1 MTLEEKKARFRRR
14 HGLPDDHPVFT
25 PEEAEANRQAQRTT
39 AVGAAFEAAKDEA
52 IPGAGGALGFK
63 AAAKTIGKIPVV
75 GKFAKIAQVGGM
87 LTTALGSAI
96 ATHKVQDEVLE
107 AVRDEDTNQADK
119 LLSQEL
125 RREHPIAFT
134 VGEVVGGSLGG
145 GIGPSTQN
153 LKGLGEIVRTGAGWR
168 GKANKELISH
178 TLREAGF
185 GAGVGMALEGAR
197 QYSEGDFK
205 PGAMITTGIGGALF
219 TKPVLHGKK
228 LMGTPAVPQSEAQLG
243 EQTRDLSFVKV
254 TQPKVSAEAQFSAEN
269 IPPTLEPITAE
280 EAVYQNDPR
289 LSDVQRAARTDD
301 YQKVYMSKK
310 AGDDAAKKPTKDSAK
325 KSSEEEGSDLLKKKD
340 VSAKPSGLSE
350 DPQITEAVAK
360 KLGDKVKAS
369 VKRAVA
375 NASDKKLNQTERM
388 AQQGAASK
396 YADEIKKTREELRI
410 RLEEEITK
418 NLGSD
423 PWLTVKNLMA
433 QRNVGIRLAVD
444 DLVDQAGRTIYG
456 FTPRGSRDIVL
467 TPAMLESTPFHEV
480 AHVWVS
486 DMLGSISRDAKT
498 YGEPTADVKAMKGWL
513 KELYDV
519 DADSTVKSKDAA
531 LEKFAEETGRKLADR
546 MLNLPKGKFAKMRR
560 WFSDIQRGRR
570 MAGKTNS
577 TDDILDFMAQRIEI
591 DRNPLADTDLMARQG
606 QSLASFVNSAKVFD
620 TQLGDPS
627 ESHKAT
633 TTIDG
638 VKYESVANAYAV
650 PTEIAK
656 LFNIPNMPKG
666 FAKKYAG
673 ELNKLKASIM
683 GGTEYTP
690 SLDYVQSFSL
700 AEVENYPAAYKSMMK
715 GLQKR
720 NTGALKQIFKM
731 FEDDVIDITLE
742 TSQPDMYRG
751 LYDETEIKINIPTID
766 DNFDM
771 VLAQQL
777 VKRHLRDNQDVLKD
791 LTGVWQRLTFG
802 DGWFQG
808 YEPELVTRFLRFAS
822 QHDMPEEFARVVA
835 RYNEDLGVDGIQFG
849 YRGQSKSMRDNYA
862 SYHDKMLNQGNSLH
876 FAMKNLPDDVR
887 KAFAQTMLNKSSMWD
902 DADTFLADFD
912 AMINTFGISGS
923 HARKQFNRLSQSPRH
938 VMDGLTSKEAFKSLD
953 GFNRLWP
960 RVDAAPHVSPVNHPN
975 PYVLRDLWSKKAVPF
990 EQSKFTT
997 TSALDAI
1004 TSLSEEAIGIKGLRN
1019 VFERVVTPPI
1029 PPRRVDYHMADKVT
1043 GKGESP
1049 VIGMV
1054 KNMLKNEKLD
1064 ADSIDLEGHI
1074 SRKKTLDAER
1084 AKRFAT
1090 LPDFNIREPKTW
1102 KPFQMA
1108 LRGVRP
1114 VIDRIREIGLTPAAK
1129 KLASDVADAFN
1140 ATLKDETLLNGQY
1153 LEKLML
1159 IHSEVK
1165 MSPAELD
1172 DLGDFQLQRW
1182 HKKLGLREKYDEE
1195 LFKRYI
1201 ANPRMRYYDR
1211 AIQNIMRDTR
1221 QYQNDIGMMV
1231 ESYRD
1236 GKPMLSPGKYTQ
1248 EYTPEIIT
1256 QEVRTVMMKRV
1267 TASPEYQKLQKE
1279 AVDYWTGLAKR
1290 FDEKLGS
1297 DDLDTTL
1304 SIGENGEELKGGG
1317 EDDADKLRIKFEQL
1331 FDKLSLSFQGKE
1343 KKLGAHKFKALRVA
1357 TGKYGLPPH
1366 WVERNALQRLTRY
1379 VVRFSKDAAYF
1390 KNVEANPE
1398 VRKTLGIP
1406 DQAGN
1411 YSDLDIEGLEK
1422 GGPFNLKNV
1431 VDGKITDKS
1440 KKGYNKDTQASHEV
1454 LDDFMQGFVGYYEGW
1469 DIWTRTFN
1477 RMVTSSWLGF
1487 GAGMRD
1493 LVSSYMFALPYM
1505 RAQDLPILATHLLGW
1520 SNAWVKS
1527 FEYGVNKTSLN
1538 NLEWRQ
1544 SGASEVTDQIN
1555 KVADVLLKVGGRNTL
1570 EQVTRTLQFAFGRQL
1585 TLQALR
1591 AHNKATIGIPDWTA
1605 DRLLKAVDQQMGG
1618 GANFEGKRKSLYDYI
1633 GKPAHEIPNEILD
1646 QAGAAWVEINQG
1658 TYDVRGLPKFTQRG
1672 VPSMFTSLARWSIEK
1687 SDRMVK
1693 DVVLP
1698 ATTQG
1703 DFLPLVKATFGAV
1716 LGGQAIVYL
1725 SEEIANKMQS
1735 DPKLIEAIQME
1746 NPKEAAQAVLSS
1758 VAFAG
1763 YFGVQSSIVHD
1774 LVRASRYGVLEGIP
1788 GGLTFPAANAAFTMA
1803 KDFFHVVSSGEA
1815 AGDKWWDTW
1824 MTFVHNSFNGLNQ
1837 TMRYASQHIMLSE
1850 EMSDFNARAQL
1861 RKFTRLEEGEVQPGV
1876 PSGLSNPYTWPA
1888 RRAFQRANTMAEAQR
1903 LLPAAMSEAAEKAM
1917 RQHPNNP
1924 VEQNKHFQD
1933 NWRQL
1938 YNLDWHVTPALP
1950 DKRDPES
1957 HLKRMRYLGLEGP
1970 AEVHRG
1976 KGDLTKTLGKTLTGG
1991 MQRGTII
1998 SKQEAKRLME
2008 AEKAAFRLKDPK
2020 RRLVLRVVANKGRAY

>member
-1 MTLEEKKARFRRR
+1 MTLEEKKDRLRKRL
-14 HGLPDDHPVFT
+14 GLADDYPVFT
-25 PEEAEANRQAQRTT
+25 PEEAEAKRQAQQMSS
-39 AVGAAFEAAKDEA
+39 VGAGFEAAKDEA
-52 IPGAGGALGFK
+52 VPGFFGLAGLK
-63 AAAKTIGKIPVV
+63 AGMQTIGKIPLPGIPGKVV
-75 GKFAKIAQVGGM
+75 KGIGILG
-87 LTTALGSAI
+87 TAFGSAI
-96 ATHKVQDEVLE
+96 AGAKVQDEVLE

-125 RREHPIAFT
+125 RKERPIAFT

-145 GIGPSTQN
+145 GIGPSTRN

-168 GKANKELISH
+168 GKANKELVSH
-178 TLREAGF
+178 TLQEAGV

-219 TKPVLHGKK
+219 TKPILHGKK
-228 LMGTPAVPQSEAQLG
+228 LIGTPTVPQPEAQVR
-243 EQTRDLSFVKV
+243 EQTSDVEFVNVK
-254 TQPKVSAEAQFSAEN
+254 QPKVNPDAQFADET
-269 IPPTLEPITAE
+269 IQPTLERTTAE
-280 EAVYQNDPR
+280 EVIYLNDPR
-289 LSDVQRAARTDD
+289 LSAVQRAARLDD
-301 YQKVYMSKK
+301 YQKTFMSKK

-325 KSSEEEGSDLLKKKD
+325 KSSKEEGSDLLKEKN
-340 VSAKPSGLSE
+340 VSAKPSGLN
-350 DPQITEAVAK
+350 DPQIDEALAK
-360 KLGDKVKAS
+360 KFGDKIKAG
-369 VKRAVA
+369 VKRTVA
-375 NASDKKLNQTERM
+375 NVSDEKLNQIERM
-388 AQQGAASK
+388 AQQGTARK
-396 YADEIKKTREELRI
+396 YADEIKQTPAELRAK
-410 RLEEEITK
+410 LEAEITK
-418 NLGSD
+418 NLGPDS
-423 PWLTVKNLMA
+423 WLTVKNLLA
-433 QRNVGIRLAVD
+433 QRNTSIRLAVD
-444 DLVDQAGRTIYG
+444 EIVDQAGRTIYG
-456 FTPRGSRDIVL
+456 FTPRGSRTVVL
-467 TPAMLESTPFHEV
+467 TPAMLKITPFHEV
-480 AHVWVS
+480 AHVWGS
-486 DMLGSISRDAKT
+486 DMIGSKNKKDSA
-498 YGEPTADVKAMKGWL
+498 AMKGWL
-513 KELYDV
+513 KELYGV
-519 DADSTVKSKDAA
+519 DAVTDKDAKSSTKSRDDA
-531 LEKFAEETGRKLADR
+531 FEKFAEETGKQLERR
-546 MLNLPKGKFAKMRR
+546 MLNLPEGKFDKMRR
-560 WFSDIQRGRR
+560 WFSDIQRGQRIA
-570 MAGKTNS
+570 AGKAKNS
-577 TDDILDFMAQRIEI
+577 DILDFMAQRIEI

-606 QSLASFVNSAKVFD
+606 QSLASFVASSKVFD

-656 LFNIPNMPKG
+656 LFNVPDMPKG
-666 FAKKYAG
+666 FAKKYAD

-683 GGTEYTP
+683 SGREYTP

-700 AEVENYPAAYKSMMK
+700 AEVDDYPAAYKSMMQ

-731 FEDDVIDITLE
+731 FEDDAIDITLE

-777 VKRHLRDNQDVLKD
+777 LKRHLRDNQDVLKD

-802 DGWFQG
+802 DTWFQS
-808 YEPELVTRFLRFAS
+808 YEPELVTRFLKFAS
-822 QHDMPEEFARVVA
+822 QHDMPEEFATVVA

-849 YRGQSKSMRDNYA
+849 YRGQSESMRNNFA
-862 SYHDKMLNQGNSLH
+862 TYHDKMLHQGNSLH

-887 KAFAQTMLNKSSMWD
+887 KAFAQTMLNKSSMWN

-912 AMINTFGISGS
+912 AMINTFGVSGS
-923 HARKQFNRLSQSPRH
+923 HARKKFNRLSQSPRH
-938 VMDGLTSKEAFKSLD
+938 VMDGLTSKEAFASLD

-960 RVDAAPHVSPVNHPN
+960 RVDAAPHVSPIDRGGKF
-975 PYVLRDLWSKKAVPF
+975 LEDLWSKDVVPF

-997 TSALDAI
+997 MPALDAI
-1004 TSLSEEAIGIKGLRN
+1004 TQLSEEAVNIKGLRD
-1019 VFERVVTPPI
+1019 VFERVITPPI
-1029 PPRRVDYHMADKVT
+1029 PPRRVDYHMAEGVT
-1043 GKGESP
+1043 ERGDSP
-1049 VIGMV
+1049 VINMI
-1054 KNMLKNEKLD
+1054 KNQKLD
-1064 ADSIDLEGHI
+1064 ADPIDFEGHI

-1084 AKRFAT
+1084 AKRYAT

-1102 KPFQMA
+1102 KPFQTA
-1108 LRGVRP
+1108 FRGVRP

-1129 KLASDVADAFN
+1129 KLASDVADVFS

-1165 MSPAELD
+1165 MSPTELD

-1182 HKKLGLREKYDEE
+1182 HKKLGLREKYDAA
-1195 LFKRYI
+1195 LLKKYI
-1201 ANPRMRYYDR
+1201 ENPRMRYYDR

-1231 ESYRD
+1231 ESYQD
-1236 GKPMLSPGKYTQ
+1236 GKPMLSPGKYTP

-1256 QEVRTVMMKRV
+1256 QEVRSVMMKRV
-1267 TASPEYQKLQKE
+1267 TASPEYEKLKQE

-1304 SIGENGEELKGGG
+1304 SIGEDGTELKGGG
-1317 EDDADKLRIKFEQL
+1317 ESDADKLRIKFEQL
-1331 FDKLSLSFQGKE
+1331 FDKLALSFQGKE
-1343 KKLGAHKFKALRVA
+1343 KQLGAHKFKALRVA
-1357 TGKYGLPPH
+1357 TGKYGLPTR
-1366 WVERNALQRLTRY
+1366 WVERNSLQRLTRY
-1379 VVRFSKDAAYF
+1379 IVRFSKDAAYF

-1398 VRKTLGIP
+1398 IRKTLGIP

-1431 VDGKITDKS
+1431 VDGKIVDAN

-1505 RAQDLPILATHLLGW
+1505 RTQDLPILATHLLGW

-1585 TLQALR
+1585 VLQAIRLR
-1591 AHNKATIGIPDWTA
+1591 PIESIGIPDWTA
-1605 DRLLKAVDQQMGG
+1605 NRLLKAVDQQMGG
-1618 GANFEGKRKSLYDYI
+1618 GADVNGKRMSLFDFL
-1633 GKPAHEIPNEILD
+1633 GKPAHDIPPEVLD
-1646 QAGAAWVEINQG
+1646 AAASAWVEINQG

-1693 DVVLP
+1693 DVLLP
-1698 ATTQG
+1698 LTTQY
-1703 DFLPLVKATFGAV
+1703 DPLPLVKATFGAV

-1725 SEEIANKMQS
+1725 SEEIANKLQS
-1735 DPKLIEAIQME
+1735 DPKLLEAIQME
-1746 NPKEAAQAVLSS
+1746 NPKEAAQAVMSS

-1763 YFGVQSSIVHD
+1763 YFGIQSSIVHD

-1837 TMRYASQHIMLSE
+1837 TMRYASQHIMLSD
-1850 EMSDFNARAQL
+1850 EMSDFNARSQL

-1876 PSGLSNPYTWPA
+1876 PSGMSNPYTWPA

-1903 LLPAAMSEAAEKAM
+1903 VLPAALNEAAEKAM
-1917 RQHPNNP
+1917 RQHPNNS
-1924 VEQNKHFQD
+1924 VEQNKHFQN

-1950 DKRDPES
+1950 DKRDPVS

-1970 AEVHRG
+1970 EEVNRG
-1976 KGDLTKTLGKTLTGG
+1976 KGDLTKTLGKKITGG

-1998 SKQEAKRLME
+1998 SKKQAKRLME
-2008 AEKAAFRLKDPK
+2008 AEKAAFSLKDPK
-2020 RRLVLRVVANKGRAY
+2020 RRLVLRAVSNKGRAY

>member
-14 HGLPDDHPVFT
+14 HGLPDDYPVFT
-25 PEEAEANRQAQRTT
+25 PEEAEANRQAQQTT

-52 IPGAGGALGFK
+52 VPGFFGLGGLKAGM
-63 AAAKTIGKIPVV
+63 KTIGKLPLPGVAGKVV
-75 GKFAKIAQVGGM
+75 KGIGIFG
-87 LTTALGSAI
+87 TAIGSAI
-96 ATHKVQDEVLE
+96 AGHKVQDEVLE
-107 AVRDEDTNQADK
+107 VVRDEDTNQADK

-125 RREHPIAFT
+125 RKEHPIAFT
-134 VGEVVGGSLGG
+134 TGEVVGGSLGG
-145 GIGPSTQN
+145 GIGPSTRN
-153 LKGLGEIVRTGAGWR
+153 LKGLGEIVRTGAGFR
-168 GKANKELISH
+168 GKANKELVSH
-178 TLREAGF
+178 TLQEAGV
-185 GAGVGMALEGAR
+185 GAGVGTALEGAR

-205 PGAMITTGIGGALF
+205 PGALITTGIGGALF

-228 LMGTPAVPQSEAQLG
+228 LLGTPVVPQTEAQLG
-243 EQTRDLSFVKV
+243 EQTRDLSFAKV
-254 TQPKVSAEAQFSAEN
+254 TEPKTGFLDPKVDP
-269 IPPTLEPITAE
+269 IVEPISAE
-280 EAVYQNDPR
+280 EAVYLDDPR
-289 LSDVQRAARTDD
+289 LSDVQRAARIDD

-325 KSSEEEGSDLLKKKD
+325 DSSAKKASDL
-340 VSAKPSGLSE
+340 
-350 DPQITEAVAK
+350 AK
-360 KLGDKVKAS
+360 KEDVTSKPDGAEEALTTFAEKEGLQDKVKAS
-369 VKRAVA
+369 VKRVVA
-375 NASDKKLNQTERM
+375 NASDKQLNQTERM
-388 AQQGAASK
+388 AQQGAARK
-396 YADEIKKTREELRI
+396 YADEIKQTPEELRVK
-410 RLEEEITK
+410 LEAEITK
-418 NLGSD
+418 NLGPD

-444 DLVDQAGRTIYG
+444 RLVDQAGRTVYG

-467 TPAMLESTPFHEV
+467 TPAMLPETPFHEV
-480 AHVWVS
+480 AHMWSS
-486 DMLGSISRDAKT
+486 DMIGSKNKKDSD
-498 YGEPTADVKAMKGWL
+498 AMKGWL

-519 DADSTVKSKDAA
+519 DEKSTVKSKDDA
-531 LEKFAEETGRKLADR
+531 LEKFAEETGGQLARR
-546 MLNLPKGKFAKMRR
+546 MLNLPKGKFDKMRR
-560 WFSDIQRGRR
+560 WFSDIQRGQR
-570 MAGKTNS
+570 MAGGKAKNRE
-577 TDDILDFMAQRIEI
+577 DILDFMAQRIEI

-606 QSLASFVNSAKVFD
+606 QSLASFVDSAKVFD

-650 PTEIAK
+650 PTEISR
-656 LFNIPNMPKG
+656 LFNVPDMPKG
-666 FAKKYAG
+666 FAKKYAV

-700 AEVENYPAAYKSMMK
+700 AEVADYPAAYKSMMQT
-715 GLQKR
+715 LQKR

-802 DGWFQG
+802 DTWFQG

-822 QHDMPEEFARVVA
+822 QHDMPEEFAAVVA

-849 YRGQSKSMRDNYA
+849 YRGQSESMRNNYA
-862 SYHDKMLNQGNSLH
+862 KYHDKMLNQGNSLH

-887 KAFAQTMLNKSSMWD
+887 KAFAQTMLNKSSMWN

-912 AMINTFGISGS
+912 AMMNTFGISGS
-923 HARKQFNRLSQSPRH
+923 HARKKFNRLSQSPRH
-938 VMDGLTSKEAFKSLD
+938 VMDGLTSREAFASLD

-960 RVDAAPHVSPVNHPN
+960 RVDAAPHVSPIDRGGK
-975 PYVLRDLWSKKAVPF
+975 VLQDLWSQDVVPF

-997 TSALDAI
+997 MSALDAI
-1004 TSLSEEAIGIKGLRN
+1004 TSLSEEAVGIKGLRD

-1029 PPRRVDYHMADKVT
+1029 PPRRVDYHMGDKAT
-1043 GKGESP
+1043 GGESP

-1054 KNMLKNEKLD
+1054 ENMLKNEKLD

-1102 KPFQMA
+1102 KPFQVA

-1256 QEVRTVMMKRV
+1256 QKVRSVMMKRV
-1267 TASPEYQKLQKE
+1267 TASPEYQKLKQE

-1304 SIGENGEELKGGG
+1304 SIGEDGTELKGGG
-1317 EDDADKLRIKFEQL
+1317 EGDAEQLRIKFEQL
-1331 FDKLSLSFQGKE
+1331 FDKLALSFQGKE

-1398 VRKTLGIP
+1398 IRKTLGIP

-1431 VDGKITDKS
+1431 VDGKVVDAS

-1505 RAQDLPILATHLLGW
+1505 RTQDLPILATHLLGW
-1520 SNAWVKS
+1520 NNAWVKS
-1527 FEYGVNKTSLN
+1527 FELGVNKTSLN

-1591 AHNKATIGIPDWTA
+1591 SHNKATIGIPDWTA

-1618 GANFEGKRKSLYDYI
+1618 GANLEGKRKSLYDYI
-1633 GKPAHEIPNEILD
+1633 GQPAHKIPDEVLN
-1646 QAGAAWVEINQG
+1646 QAGAAWVEMNQG

-1693 DVVLP
+1693 DVLLP
-1698 ATTQG
+1698 LTTQG
-1703 DFLPLVKATFGAV
+1703 DPLPLVKATFGAV

-1746 NPKEAAQAVLSS
+1746 NPKEAAQAILSS

-1774 LVRASRYGVLEGIP
+1774 LVRATRYGVLEGIP

-1815 AGDKWWDTW
+1815 AGDNWWDTW

-1876 PSGLSNPYTWPA
+1876 PSGLSNPYTWPD

-1903 LLPAAMSEAAEKAM
+1903 LLPAALDEAARKAM

-1924 VEQNKHFQD
+1924 IEQNKDFQN

-1970 AEVHRG
+1970 KEVHRG

-1998 SKQEAKRLME
+1998 SKREAKRLME
-2008 AEKAAFRLKDPK
+2008 AEKAAFNLKEPK
-2020 RRLVLRVVANKGRAY
+2020 RNLVLRAVRNKGRAY

>member
-1 MTLEEKKARFRRR
+1 MTLEEKKARFRKR
-14 HGLPDDHPVFT
+14 HGLADDYPVFT
-25 PEEAEANRQAQRTT
+25 PEEAEANRQAQQMSS
-39 AVGAAFEAAKDEA
+39 VGAAFEAAKDEA
-52 IPGAGGALGFK
+52 VPGLFGLAGLKGAIQ
-63 AAAKTIGKIPVV
+63 TIGKIPLPGIP
-75 GKFAKIAQVGGM
+75 GKVAKGIGIFG
-87 LTTALGSAI
+87 TAIGSAI
-96 ATHKVQDEVLE
+96 AGHKVQDKVLE

-125 RREHPIAFT
+125 RKEHPIAFT
-134 VGEVVGGSLGG
+134 TGEVVGGSLGG

-153 LKGLGEIVRTGAGWR
+153 LKGLGELVRTGAGLR
-168 GKANKELISH
+168 GKANKELVSH
-178 TLREAGF
+178 TLQEAGV

-228 LMGTPAVPQSEAQLG
+228 LIGTPTVPQSEAQIR
-243 EQTRDLSFVKV
+243 EQTSDVEFANV
-254 TQPKVSAEAQFSAEN
+254 TQPKVNPDAQFADET
-269 IPPTLEPITAE
+269 IQPTIEQTTAQE
-280 EAVYQNDPR
+280 VVFLNDPS
-289 LSDVQRAARTDD
+289 LSPVQRAARIDD
-301 YQKVYMSKK
+301 YQKMFMSKK
-310 AGDDAAKKPTKDSAK
+310 AGDDAAKKPGKNPAK
-325 KSSEEEGSDLLKKKD
+325 ESSKKD
-340 VSAKPSGLSE
+340 ASDQLNKKASAKPEGLD
-350 DPQITEAVAK
+350 DPQIDEALAK
-360 KLGDKVKAS
+360 KFGDEVKIG

-375 NASDKKLNQTERM
+375 NISDEKLSNIERM
-388 AQQGAASK
+388 AQGGAARQ
-396 YADEIKKTREELRI
+396 YADEINQTPAELRTK
-410 RLEEEITK
+410 LEAEITK
-418 NLGSD
+418 NLGPDS
-423 PWLTVKNLMA
+423 WLTVKNLMA
-433 QRNVGIRLAVD
+433 QRNTSIRLAVD
-444 DLVDQAGRTIYG
+444 ELVDQAGRTVYG
-456 FTPRGSRDIVL
+456 FTPRNSRTIVL
-467 TPAMLESTPFHEV
+467 SPAMLEETPFHEV
-480 AHVWVS
+480 AHVWAS
-486 DMLGSISRDAKT
+486 DMIGSVSRD
-498 YGEPTADVKAMKGWL
+498 GQPTADSNAMKGWL

-519 DADSTVKSKDAA
+519 DESSTVKSKDDA
-531 LEKFAEETGRKLADR
+531 LEQFAKETGRQLADR
-546 MLNLPKGKFAKMRR
+546 MLKLPKGKFDKMRR

-570 MAGKTNS
+570 MATGKSRNRN
-577 TDDILDFMAQRIEI
+577 DILDFMAQRIEI
-591 DRNPLADTDLMARQG
+591 DRNPLADTDLMAREG
-606 QSLASFVNSAKVFD
+606 QSLASFVDSAKVFD

-627 ESHKAT
+627 ESHKST

-656 LFNIPNMPKG
+656 LFNVPDMPKG
-666 FAKKYAG
+666 FAKKYAN

-683 GGTEYTP
+683 EGNEYTP

-700 AEVENYPAAYKSMMK
+700 AEVDDYPAAYKSMMQ

-731 FEDDVIDITLE
+731 FEDDPIDITLE

-802 DGWFQG
+802 DTWFQG
-808 YEPELVTRFLRFAS
+808 YEPELVTRFLKFAS
-822 QHDMPEEFARVVA
+822 QHDMPEEFAAVVA
-835 RYNEDLGVDGIQFG
+835 RYSEDLGVDGVQLS
-849 YRGQSKSMRDNYA
+849 YRGQSESMRNNFA
-862 SYHDKMLNQGNSLH
+862 KYHDKMLNQGNSLH

-912 AMINTFGISGS
+912 SMINTFGVSGS
-923 HARKQFNRLSQSPRH
+923 HARNRFNRLSRSPRH
-938 VMDGLTSKEAFKSLD
+938 VIDGLVSKESFVALD

-960 RVDAAPHVSPVNHPN
+960 RVDAAPHVSP
-975 PYVLRDLWSKKAVPF
+975 LDRGGKFLEDLWSKDVVPF

-997 TSALDAI
+997 MPALDAI
-1004 TSLSEEAIGIKGLRN
+1004 TQLSEEAINIKGLKN
-1019 VFERVVTPPI
+1019 IFERVTTPPI
-1029 PPRRVDYHMADKVT
+1029 PPRRVDYHRSTKTAKDSST
-1043 GKGESP
+1043 
-1049 VIGMV
+1049 IDIA
-1054 KNMLKNEKLD
+1054 NMLKNEPLN
-1064 ADSIDLEGHI
+1064 ATPIDFEGQM

-1084 AKRFAT
+1084 AKRYAT
-1090 LPDFNIREPKTW
+1090 LPDFNAREPKTW

-1114 VIDRIREIGLTPAAK
+1114 VVDRIREIGLTPAAK
-1129 KLASDVADAFN
+1129 KLASLVADSFN

-1182 HKKLGLREKYDEE
+1182 HKKLGLREKYDPE
-1195 LFKRYI
+1195 LFQRYTE
-1201 ANPRMRYYDR
+1201 NPRMRYYDR

-1231 ESYRD
+1231 ESHRD
-1236 GKPMLSPGKYTQ
+1236 GKPVLSPGKYTQ

-1256 QEVRTVMMKRV
+1256 QEVRTVMMKRE
-1267 TASPEYQKLQKE
+1267 TASPEYNKLKQE

-1304 SIGENGEELKGGG
+1304 SIGEDGTPLKDGG
-1317 EDDADKLRIKFEQL
+1317 ENDADKLRIKFEQL
-1331 FDKLSLSFQGKE
+1331 FDKLALSFQGKE
-1343 KKLGAHKFKALRVA
+1343 KKLGSHKFKALRVA

-1390 KNVEANPE
+1390 KNVEAKPE
-1398 VRKTLGIP
+1398 VRKVLGIP

-1431 VDGKITDKS
+1431 IDGKIVDTN
-1440 KKGYNKDTQASHEV
+1440 KKGFSKDTQASHEV

-1493 LVSSYMFALPYM
+1493 LLSSYMFALPYM
-1505 RAQDLPILATHLLGW
+1505 RTQDLPILATHLVGW

-1527 FEYGVNKTSLN
+1527 FEMGVNKTSLN

-1544 SGASEVTDQIN
+1544 SGASEVTDQVN

-1591 AHNKATIGIPDWTA
+1591 SHNKATIGIPDWTA

-1618 GANFEGKRKSLYDYI
+1618 GANFQGKRKSLYDYI
-1633 GKPAHEIPNEILD
+1633 GQPKHKIPDEILD
-1646 QAGAAWVEINQG
+1646 QAAAAWVEINQG

-1693 DVVLP
+1693 DVLLP
-1698 ATTQG
+1698 LTTQN
-1703 DFLPLVKATFGAV
+1703 DPLPLIKATFGAV

-1725 SEEIANKMQS
+1725 SEEIANKIQS

-1746 NPKEAAQAVLSS
+1746 NPKEAAQAVMSS

-1763 YFGVQSSIVHD
+1763 YFGIQSSIVHD

-1788 GGLTFPAANAAFTMA
+1788 GGLTFPAANAAFTIA

-1815 AGDKWWDTW
+1815 AGDNWWDTW
-1824 MTFVHNSFNGLNQ
+1824 MTFVHNTFNGLNQ
-1837 TMRYASQHIMLSE
+1837 TMRYASQHIMLSD

-1876 PSGLSNPYTWPA
+1876 PSGMSNPYTWPA
-1888 RRAFQRANTMAEAQR
+1888 RRAFQRSNTMAEAQR
-1903 LLPAAMSEAAEKAM
+1903 LLPAALNEAAEKAI

-1924 VEQNKHFQD
+1924 VEQNKHFQ
-1933 NWRQL
+1933 NNYRQL

-1950 DKRDPES
+1950 DKRDPVS

-1970 AEVHRG
+1970 KEVNRG
-1976 KGDLTKTLGKTLTGG
+1976 KGDLTKILGKKITGG

-1998 SKQEAKRLME
+1998 SQKEAKRLME
-2008 AEKAAFRLKDPK
+2008 AEKAAFNLKEPK
-2020 RRLVLRVVANKGRAY
+2020 RNLVLRAVANKGRAY